1 MFANLRSANSKSGSQ
16 EDLELNFTSLIC
28 SRLCHDL
35 VGPVGAISNG
45 IELMEMEDDL
55 SQAEDALD
63 LLRHSADNAARRLK
77 FLRLAF
83 GSSGGDDMPLPMAD
97 AQKAAFDFFEDHR
110 LDLVWPSSLEG
121 AVSKNRIRLGLNLM
135 MAGAAGLMRG
145 GDLAVNLTT
154 TELESHGHPRTGR
167 TVRTGRGRSDR
178 RFAGTDRRG
187 CPNYRMLSGPE
198 AGKRRRSHCSCGT
211 GCRKVL
217 DFRRLSCRHSGM

>member
-154 TELESHGHPRTGR
+154 TELKVTGTHER
-167 TVRTGRGRSDR
+167 AGLSEQVVDALTGASQAQTGEDARIIECFLAQKLASAEGLTVHVEQGAGRFLIS
-178 RFAGTDRRG
+178 AG
-187 CPNYRMLSGPE
+187 
-198 AGKRRRSHCSCGT
+198 
-211 GCRKVL
+211 
-217 DFRRLSCRHSGM
+217 

>member
-1 MFANLRSANSKSGSQ
+1 MFANRQANSSKSVSPDEQ
-16 EDLELNFTSLIC
+16 DLNFTSLIC

-55 SQAEDALD
+55 SEAGDALD

-83 GSSGGDDMPLPMAD
+83 GSSGGDEMPLPLTD

-110 LDLVWPSSLEG
+110 LDLIWPGSSEG
-121 AVSKNRIRLGLNLM
+121 NVSKNRIRLALNLL

-145 GDLAVNLTT
+145 GDMFVDVTSTALIVTGSHERAGLSEQVVDALTGVT
-154 TELESHGHPRTGR
+154 QAQTGEDAR
-167 TVRTGRGRSDR
+167 IIECFMAHRIARAEGLTIQVQQGAGRFVISAD
-178 RFAGTDRRG
+178 
-187 CPNYRMLSGPE
+187 
-198 AGKRRRSHCSCGT
+198 
-211 GCRKVL
+211 
-217 DFRRLSCRHSGM
+217 